1 MQWAGTACSSGVS
14 ASPVH
19 LHRLFKLWLVPVS
32 QGTSCRAGVNVAGS
46 LARHLGFRGD
56 GERMALSQRSSSSTL
71 RGHYGETGGDRQAFW
86 NCSSHPALG
95 SLFVWGGSTLLYLSL
110 ISEWPDRNRAVVR
123 GRGSRSFSWMHPSC
137 PGEDTCVA
145 WPLWEKPSRE
155 DQWPFWASEHLGHV
169 PVTGDSVR
177 VGGGPAAPRPFHRL

>member
-32 QGTSCRAGVNVAGS
+32 QRTSCRAGVNVAGS
-46 LARHLGFRGD
+46 PARHLGFRGA
-56 GERMALSQRSSSSTL
+56 GERMALSQRGSSSTL
-71 RGHYGETGGDRQAFW
+71 RGHYGEIGGRQA
-86 NCSSHPALG
+86 SLLELLKSLG
-95 SLFVWGGSTLLYLSL
+95 PGESLCLGGSTLLYLSL

-123 GRGSRSFSWMHPSC
+123 GRGSRSFSWMRPSC

-169 PVTGDSVR
+169 LVTGDSVR